1 MLALGVYDAGGVGD
15 HPKPKEAR
23 PLSNDASNSQV
34 DLTGQVALV
43 TGGGGGLGRAFALAL
58 ASAGARVAVTA
69 RTAEL
74 LRETADMIERG
85 GGRALAIPGDVASP
99 DAVTGVVT
107 TAESQLGPIDI
118 LVNSAGVV
126 GPAGYDWD
134 IDPEEWWRAF
144 EVNVL
149 GSFRC
154 ARVVLAGMITRKRG
168 RIVNLSSGA
177 AFNRFPRLS
186 AYCATKAALTQ
197 WTKILAEDTRGHGV
211 AVFAY
216 HPGVVR
222 TSMIAHLTESHA
234 VPKEVRDRIGALMGQ
249 GRETPIERSAQMLLF
264 LVSGRA
270 DALSGRL
277 IRAQDNEEELLR
289 RAEEIQRDD
298 LHTVT
303 LRT

>member
-1 MLALGVYDAGGVGD
+1 M
-15 HPKPKEAR
+15 
-23 PLSNDASNSQV
+23 STDASDSQV

-43 TGGGGGLGRAFALAL
+43 TGGGSGLGRAFTLAL
-58 ASAGARVAVTA
+58 ASAGARVALTA

-74 LRETADMIERG
+74 LRETAEMVERG
-85 GGRALAIPGDVASP
+85 GGRALAIPGDVAAP
-99 DAVTGVVT
+99 DAVTRVVT

-118 LVNSAGVV
+118 LVNNAGVA
-126 GPAGYDWD
+126 GPMGCDWN
-134 IDPEEWWRAF
+134 IDPEDWWRAF

-154 ARVVLAGMITRKRG
+154 ARAVLAGMITRKRG

-177 AFNRFPRLS
+177 AFGRLPQMT
-186 AYCATKAALTQ
+186 AYCATKAAVTQ
-197 WTKILAEDTRGHGV
+197 WTKILAEDTRAHGI
-211 AVFAY
+211 AVFAF
-216 HPGVVR
+216 HPGAVV
-222 TSMIAHLTESHA
+222 TSMLTQVIESHDI
-234 VPKEVRDRIGALMGQ
+234 PREVADRFRTLVSEGRD
-249 GRETPIERSAQMLLF
+249 TPIDRAAQMLLF
-264 LVSGRA
+264 LVSGQA

-277 IRAQDNEEELLR
+277 IRAQDNEDELVR

>member
-1 MLALGVYDAGGVGD
+1 LSTDARDV
-15 HPKPKEAR
+15 
-23 PLSNDASNSQV
+23 QI

-58 ASAGARVAVTA
+58 AKAGARVAVTA
-69 RTAEL
+69 RTAKL
-74 LRETADMIERG
+74 LAETAELIERG
-85 GGRALAIPGDVASP
+85 GGRALAIPGDVTAP
-99 DAVTGVVT
+99 DAVTRVVS

-126 GPAGYDWD
+126 GPLGYDWQA
-134 IDPEEWWRAF
+134 DPEDWWRTF

-154 ARVVLAGMITRKRG
+154 AREVLAGMVARRRG
-168 RIVNLSSGA
+168 RIVNVSSGA
-177 AFNRFPRLS
+177 GFNRLPRMS
-186 AYCATKAALTQ
+186 AYCATKAAVTQ
-197 WTKILAEDTRGHGV
+197 WTKILAEDTRAHGI
-211 AVFAY
+211 AVFAF

-222 TSMIAHLTESHA
+222 TSMLAGLTESPD
-234 VPKEVRDRIGALMGQ
+234 VPREVGDMFRALLKQ
-249 GRETPIERSAQMLLF
+249 GRDTPIERCAQMLLF
-264 LVSGRA
+264 LVSGRV
-270 DALSGRL
+270 DALSGRF
-277 IRAQDNEEELLR
+277 IRAQDNEDDLVN